1 MGADSHPL
9 QPAALRGT
17 GALVL
22 IDFRAKLHEVILLSR
37 TVARGGNCKTVRGH
51 SSILGHE
58 VAKLAG
64 WTGDAKV
71 TAAPWATEKTKKKT
85 KKTSEQCSGAHNM
98 GSTGRRRG
106 GASTLGLATSQAG
119 CTRQPQRPY
128 QTRTASGVGRCQAR

>member
-1 MGADSHPL
+1 MADSHPL

-71 TAAPWATEKTKKKT
+71 TTAAPGGDRKNKKENK
-85 KKTSEQCSGAHNM
+85 E
-98 GSTGRRRG
+98 
-106 GASTLGLATSQAG
+106 TLRAMFG
-119 CTRQPQRPY
+119 CPQHG
-128 QTRTASGVGRCQAR
+128 QHG